1 MTTVKRLDAP
11 LLWLVSIKVILF
23 DLWKTLARATYP
35 EPVEK
40 LQGEILGLRGLA
52 LLWYAF
58 LRTKTPEAIRRLN
71 DILERVNFPGAEAE
85 LLRVCECTNAHTL
98 DDYLEQV
105 GRALNVDV
113 TDEMKRSFNKLADE
127 YFLRVCLTVPHTDRQ
142 LYLETVC
149 AHFGISVPQ
158 DALYKFSM
166 LLKWETQGLAWF
178 NDVARE
184 IIELRRRGYGIGL
197 VTNSWP
203 FPLDELLED
212 LRQIA
217 LPYDGPLFDHVI
229 SSHEV
234 GLAKQDGPGIYLE
247 AARRFGVETRE
258 CLMVGDNPALD
269 QTPAAAAGMET
280 CVINRYP
287 DDAKFVPGIPSI
299 GRLLELHTADDFQ
312 AVL

>member
-1 MTTVKRLDAP
+1 MTTKQRLLAP
-11 LLWLVSIKVILF
+11 LLWLVGIKVILF

-71 DILERVNFPGAEAE
+71 NILERVNFPGAEDE
-85 LLRVCECTNAHTL
+85 LLRVCERINAYTL
-98 DDYLEQV
+98 DEYIEQV
-105 GRALNVDV
+105 GRALNIDV
-113 TDEMKRSFNKLADE
+113 TSEMKLAFNKLGDE

-149 AHFGISVPQ
+149 AHFGISVPP
-158 DALYKFSM
+158 DAYAKFIT
-166 LLKWETQGLAWF
+166 LLNWETQGLAWF

-184 IIELRRRGYGIGL
+184 IIELRRRGYRIGL

-203 FPLDELLED
+203 FPLAELLED

-217 LPYDGPLFDHVI
+217 LPYDGPLFDFVI

-234 GLAKQDGPGIYLE
+234 GMAKQDGPGIYLE
-247 AARRFGVETRE
+247 AARRFGVDPSE
-258 CLMVGDNPALD
+258 CLMVGDNPQLD
-269 QTPAAAAGMET
+269 HHPAAAAGMQT

-287 DDAKFVPGIPSI
+287 DDAKFVDGVPSI
-299 GRLLELHTADDFQ
+299 GRMLELHTGENIGGGF
-312 AVL
+312 

>member
-1 MTTVKRLDAP
+1 MPV
-11 LLWLVSIKVILF
+11 LLWLSRVRNARIKVILF

-58 LRTKTPEAIRRLN
+58 LRTKPLEAIHRLN
-71 DILERVNFPGAEAE
+71 NILERLNFPGAAE
-85 LLRVCECTNAHTL
+85 ELERVCHSVNADTL
-98 DDYLEQV
+98 DDYIEKVAEQLGLV
-105 GRALNVDV
+105 A
-113 TDEMKRSFNKLADE
+113 TSEMKHAFTKLANE
-127 YFLRVCLTVPHTDRQ
+127 YFLRVCLTVPHKDKQ

-149 AHFGISVPQ
+149 GHFGIRVP
-158 DALYKFSM
+158 DGAYAEFCR

-184 IIELRRRGYGIGL
+184 IIELRRQGFRIGL

-203 FPLDELLED
+203 FPLDELLDD

-217 LPYDGPLFDHVI
+217 LPYDGPLFDYVI

-234 GLAKQDGPGIYLE
+234 ELAKQDGPGIYLE
-247 AARRFGVETRE
+247 AARRFDVAPCEI
-258 CLMVGDNPALD
+258 LVVGDNPELD
-269 QTPAAAAGMET
+269 GFPAEAAG
-280 CVINRYP
+280 CFWAIINRYP
-287 DDAKFVPGIPSI
+287 DDARHVPGIPTI
-299 GRLLELHTADDFQ
+299 GRLRELYTEE
-312 AVL
+312 